1 MEYENIDDVVVVEE
15 PGPEGIPSG
24 TDSETETTSDSSLGD
39 SVTEGEQS
47 SVTEGEQS
55 SVTEGEQSSGI
66 EGEQS
71 SGIEGEQSID
81 DKLNT
86 IIETLNPV
94 EEETVTEE
102 STDYSQLLYEFMVE
116 NYTPQEEIVYTVFD
130 KPLNDYSVSEGI
142 LFLILVVFLGKCF
155 INVIKDTLWRW

>member
-1 MEYENIDDVVVVEE
+1 MENENIDDVFVVEE
-15 PGPEGIPSG
+15 PVPEGIPSG
-24 TDSETETTSDSSLGD
+24 ADSETETTSDSSLGE
-39 SVTEGEQS
+39 SVTESEQS

>member
-1 MEYENIDDVVVVEE
+1 MENENIDDVVVVEE
-15 PGPEGIPSG
+15 PVPEGTPSD
-24 TDSETETTSDSSLGD
+24 TDSETETTNDSLLGEASTD
-39 SVTEGEQS
+39 
-47 SVTEGEQS
+47 
-55 SVTEGEQSSGI
+55 GEQSSGL
-66 EGEQS
+66 
-71 SGIEGEQSID
+71 EGEQSID
-81 DKLNT
+81 EKLDT

-94 EEETVTEE
+94 EEETVSEE

-116 NYTPQEEIVYTVFD
+116 NYTPQEEVIYTVFD

>member
-1 MEYENIDDVVVVEE
+1 MENENIDDVFVVEE
-15 PGPEGIPSG
+15 PVPEGIPSG
-24 TDSETETTSDSSLGD
+24 ADSETETTSDSSLGE
-39 SVTEGEQS
+39 SVTES
-47 SVTEGEQS
+47 EQS

>member
-1 MEYENIDDVVVVEE
+1 MENENIDDVVVVEE
-15 PGPEGIPSG
+15 PGPEGTPSG
-24 TDSETETTSDSSLGD
+24 TDSETETTSDSSLG
-39 SVTEGEQS
+39 E

-81 DKLNT
+81 EKLDT

-116 NYTPQEEIVYTVFD
+116 NYTPEEEIVYTVFD

>member
-1 MEYENIDDVVVVEE
+1 MENENIDDVVVVEE
-15 PGPEGIPSG
+15 PVPEGIPSG
-24 TDSETETTSDSSLGD
+24 SDSETETTSDSSLG
-39 SVTEGEQS
+39 E

-55 SVTEGEQSSGI
+55 SVTEGEQSSGL
-66 EGEQS
+66 
-71 SGIEGEQSID
+71 EGEQSID

-86 IIETLNPV
+86 IIETLTPT

-116 NYTPQEEIVYTVFD
+116 NYTPEEEIVYTVFD